1 VSPARIARVARVGS
15 AIAIAVVGFGGC
27 GKFYWGKPGATQE
40 EFVRD
45 NRECVRQA
53 APTPSAAEHG
63 IVYDEMYRMC
73 LLDRGWKRAQ
83 HVTPPQGWY
92 RGLE

>member
-1 VSPARIARVARVGS
+1 MSPARIARVGI
-15 AIAIAVVGFGGC
+15 AIAIAVVSLGGC

-63 IVYDEMYRMC
+63 IVYDEMYRVC
-73 LLDRGWKRAQ
+73 LVNHGWKREQ
-83 HVTPPQGWY
+83 HVTPPPGWY

>member
-1 VSPARIARVARVGS
+1 MSPARF
-15 AIAIAVVGFGGC
+15 AVVAMGVALAVVSLGGC
-27 GKFYWGKPGATQE
+27 GKFYWGKPGASQE

-45 NRECVRQA
+45 NRECAREA

-63 IVYDEMYRMC
+63 IVYDEMYRAC
-73 LLDRGWKRAQ
+73 LLNRGWKREQ
-83 HVTPPQGWY
+83 HTTPPQGWY